1 MIDLTELWNFD
12 DPAGSEQR
20 LRAAQVEA
28 PETEAA
34 VLQTQVEQL
43 SQAVLTALVEVE
55 SAIVRDGKKWSWCIR
70 RFSVCAGRR
79 GTAP

>member
-34 VLQTQVEQL
+34 VLQTQV
-43 SQAVLTALVEVE
+43 ARAL
-55 SAIVRDGKKWSWCIR
+55 GL
-70 RFSVCAGRR
+70 
-79 GTAP
+79 